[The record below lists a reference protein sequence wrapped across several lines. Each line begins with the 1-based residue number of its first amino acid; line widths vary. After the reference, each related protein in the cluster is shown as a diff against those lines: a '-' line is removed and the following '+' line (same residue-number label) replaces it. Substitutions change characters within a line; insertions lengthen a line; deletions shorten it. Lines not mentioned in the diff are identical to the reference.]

1 MSEPVDYGCC
11 NKPCLVLSH
20 LFFDENFLFNFLVD
34 HKLILREI
42 HCPKC
47 KFKCKLD
54 SNRKSFRCQRS
65 IPKNK
70 LYPGNEAL

>member
-11 NKPCLVLSH
+11 NKPGLVLSH
-20 LFFDENFLFNFLVD
+20 LFFDENFLID
-34 HKLILREI
+34 HKLNLREI

-54 SNRKSFRCQRS
+54 SNRK
-65 IPKNK
+65 
-70 LYPGNEAL
+70 